1 MCNTYM
7 QEPPKGLKD
16 FIFSYASNHEA
27 DDGSNAKFQ
36 RNGIKNTNM
45 QSYDI
50 HIYDCH
56 CFAIYV
62 QDYKIREQ

>member
-1 MCNTYM
+1 MSLYQTCILNENFNEMCNTYM

-45 QSYDI
+45 QSYDRWI
-50 HIYDCH
+50 TYL
-56 CFAIYV
+56 
-62 QDYKIREQ
+62 